1 MDKTL
6 EYYNKK
12 AHEFVNN
19 TVSVNFTDT
28 QDLFLEYLPENG
40 YILDFGCGSGRDTKY
55 FKEKGYKIEA
65 IDGSEE
71 LCQIA
76 SEYSGIKV
84 ECMLFQDLNENDQY
98 DGIWACASILHLSK
112 TEMKDVLKKM
122 IRSLKKNG
130 IIYTSFKYGEFEG
143 MKNDRYFSDFTEKIF
158 QEYFINIEG
167 VELEK
172 QWVTADVR
180 PDRGEEKWLN
190 IILRKSDFN

>member
-6 EYYNKK
+6 EYYNEK
-12 AHEFVNN
+12 AQEFVKN

-40 YILDFGCGSGRDTKY
+40 CILDFGCGSGRDTKY
-55 FKEKGYKIEA
+55 FKDKGYKIEA

-98 DGIWACASILHLSK
+98 DGIWACESILHL
-112 TEMKDVLKKM
+112 
-122 IRSLKKNG
+122 
-130 IIYTSFKYGEFEG
+130 
-143 MKNDRYFSDFTEKIF
+143 
-158 QEYFINIEG
+158 
-167 VELEK
+167 
-172 QWVTADVR
+172 
-180 PDRGEEKWLN
+180 
-190 IILRKSDFN
+190 

>member
-112 TEMKDVLKKM
+112 TEMKDVFKKM

-158 QEYFINIEG
+158 QEYLIYIEG

>member
-19 TVSVNFTDT
+19 TVSVNYTDT

-143 MKNDRYFSDFTEKIF
+143 KKNDRYFSDFTEKIF

>member
-28 QDLFLEYLPENG
+28 QDLFLEYLSGNG
-40 YILDFGCGSGRDTKY
+40 CILDFGCGSGRDTKY
-55 FKEKGYKIEA
+55 FKDKGYKIEA

-143 MKNDRYFSDFTEKIF
+143 MRNNRYFSDFTEKTF
-158 QEYFINIEG
+158 QEYIINIEG

-180 PDRGEEKWLN
+180 PGRGEEKWLN

>member
-19 TVSVNFTDT
+19 TVSVNYTDT

-143 MKNDRYFSDFTEKIF
+143 MKNDRYFSDYTEKIF

>member
-1 MDKTL
+1 MDNTL
-6 EYYNKK
+6 EYYNSK

-19 TVSVNFTDT
+19 TLNVNFTDT
-28 QDLFLEYLPENG
+28 QDRFLKLLPDNG

-55 FKEKGYKIEA
+55 FKDKGYNVNA

-76 SEYSGIKV
+76 SEYSGIEVKH
-84 ECMLFQDLNENDQY
+84 MLFKDLNEKDKY

-112 TEMKDVLKKM
+112 IELKAVLEKM

-143 MKNDRYFSDFTEKIF
+143 MRNERYFSDFTERTFK
-158 QEYFINIEG
+158 EYIVNTEEIDIE
-167 VELEK
+167 EL
-172 QWVTADVR
+172 WITTDVR
-180 PDRGEEKWLN
+180 QGRGDEKWLN
-190 IILRKSDFN
+190 IIMRR

>member
-19 TVSVNFTDT
+19 TVSVNYTDT

-180 PDRGEEKWLN
+180 PGRGEEKWLN

>member
-55 FKEKGYKIEA
+55 FKDKGYKIEA

-143 MKNDRYFSDFTEKIF
+143 MRNDRYFSDFTEKTF
-158 QEYFINIEG
+158 QEYIINIEG

>member
-130 IIYTSFKYGEFEG
+130 IIYTSFKYGEFE
-143 MKNDRYFSDFTEKIF
+143 
-158 QEYFINIEG
+158 
-167 VELEK
+167 
-172 QWVTADVR
+172 
-180 PDRGEEKWLN
+180 
-190 IILRKSDFN
+190 

>member
-1 MDKTL
+1 
-6 EYYNKK
+6 
-12 AHEFVNN
+12 
-19 TVSVNFTDT
+19 
-28 QDLFLEYLPENG
+28 
-40 YILDFGCGSGRDTKY
+40 
-55 FKEKGYKIEA
+55 
-65 IDGSEE
+65 
-71 LCQIA
+71 
-76 SEYSGIKV
+76 
-84 ECMLFQDLNENDQY
+84 MLFQDLNENDQY

-112 TEMKDVLKKM
+112 TEMKDVFKKM
-122 IRSLKKNG
+122 IRSLNKNG

-143 MKNDRYFSDFTEKIF
+143 MRNDRYFSDFTEKTF

>member
-1 MDKTL
+1 
-6 EYYNKK
+6 
-12 AHEFVNN
+12 
-19 TVSVNFTDT
+19 
-28 QDLFLEYLPENG
+28 
-40 YILDFGCGSGRDTKY
+40 
-55 FKEKGYKIEA
+55 
-65 IDGSEE
+65 
-71 LCQIA
+71 
-76 SEYSGIKV
+76 
-84 ECMLFQDLNENDQY
+84 
-98 DGIWACASILHLSK
+98 
-112 TEMKDVLKKM
+112 MKDVLKKM

-158 QEYFINIEG
+158 QEYLINIEG

>member
-19 TVSVNFTDT
+19 TVSVKFTDT
-28 QDLFLEYLPENG
+28 QDLFLKYLPENG

-55 FKEKGYKIEA
+55 FKDKGYKIKA

-112 TEMKDVLKKM
+112 TEMKDVFKKM

-158 QEYFINIEG
+158 QEYLINIEG

>member
-130 IIYTSFKYGEFEG
+130 IIYTSFKYGEFKK

>member
-1 MDKTL
+1 MDDKIVL
-6 EYYNKK
+6 LLL
-12 AHEFVNN
+12 FNN
-19 TVSVNFTDT
+19 NILRTN
-28 QDLFLEYLPENG
+28 LIGYEN
-40 YILDFGCGSGRDTKY
+40 YICDSEAASNLIRSSTKY
-55 FKEKGYKIEA
+55 FKDKGYKIEA

-143 MKNDRYFSDFTEKIF
+143 MRNNRYFSDFTEKTF
-158 QEYFINIEG
+158 QEYLINIEG
-167 VELEK
+167 VKLEK

>member
-12 AHEFVNN
+12 AYEFVNN

-28 QDLFLEYLPENG
+28 HNLFLKYLPENG
-40 YILDFGCGSGRDTKY
+40 CILDFGCGSGRDTKY
-55 FKEKGYKIEA
+55 FKDKGYKIEA

-112 TEMKDVLKKM
+112 TEMKDVLKK
-122 IRSLKKNG
+122 
-130 IIYTSFKYGEFEG
+130 
-143 MKNDRYFSDFTEKIF
+143 
-158 QEYFINIEG
+158 
-167 VELEK
+167 
-172 QWVTADVR
+172 
-180 PDRGEEKWLN
+180 
-190 IILRKSDFN
+190 

>member
-19 TVSVNFTDT
+19 TVSVKFTDT
-28 QDLFLEYLPENG
+28 QDLFLKYLPENG
-40 YILDFGCGSGRDTKY
+40 CILDFGCGSGRDTKY
-55 FKEKGYKIEA
+55 FKDKGYKIEA

-143 MKNDRYFSDFTEKIF
+143 MRNDRYFSDFTEKIF
-158 QEYFINIEG
+158 QEYLINIEG

>member
-40 YILDFGCGSGRDTKY
+40 CIIDFGCGSGRDTKY
-55 FKEKGYKIEA
+55 FKDKGYKIEA

-143 MKNDRYFSDFTEKIF
+143 MKNNRYFSDFTEKTF
-158 QEYFINIEG
+158 QEYLINIEG
-167 VELEK
+167 VKLEK
-172 QWVTADVR
+172 QWITVDVR
-180 PDRGEEKWLN
+180 PGRGEEKWLN

>member
-19 TVSVNFTDT
+19 TVSVNYTDT

>member
-112 TEMKDVLKKM
+112 TEMKDVFKKM
-122 IRSLKKNG
+122 IRSLNKNG

-143 MKNDRYFSDFTEKIF
+143 MRNDRYFSDFTEKTF
-158 QEYFINIEG
+158 QEYIINIEG

>member
-12 AHEFVNN
+12 ADEFVNN
-19 TVSVNFTDT
+19 TVSVKFTDT
-28 QDLFLEYLPENG
+28 QDLFLKYLPENG
-40 YILDFGCGSGRDTKY
+40 CILDFGCGSGRDTKY
-55 FKEKGYKIEA
+55 FKDKGYKIKA

-158 QEYFINIEG
+158 QEYLINIEG

>member
-112 TEMKDVLKKM
+112 TEMKDVFKKM

-158 QEYFINIEG
+158 QEYLINIEG

>member
-158 QEYFINIEG
+158 QEYLINIEG

>member
-143 MKNDRYFSDFTEKIF
+143 MRNDRYFSDFTEKIF